1 MELKHLPKYKHI
13 TEHAETYA
21 NIDAGSLELF
31 LSLFDISKKMNHVM
45 EHYFAGRGLSEGKF
59 KILMLLFDA
68 KDHTL
73 SPTELAKQSNVTK
86 ATITGLLDGLA
97 RDGFVSRRHHT
108 EDKRKISIE
117 LTKEGKERLEQF
129 LPGHFGKIS
138 AVMENYSDEEKDMF
152 VKMLGD
158 LFERLSVFKD

>member
-1 MELKHLPKYKHI
+1 MELKHLPKYQHI

-45 EHYFAGRGLSEGKF
+45 EHYFAGSGLSEGKF

-68 KDHTL
+68 KDHIL

-129 LPGHFGKIS
+129 LPGHFSKIS

-158 LFERLSVFKD
+158 LFEKLSVFKD

>member
-68 KDHTL
+68 KDHRL
-73 SPTELAKQSNVTK
+73 SPTELCQTVKRHESDDYRPAGR
-86 ATITGLLDGLA
+86 AGE
-97 RDGFVSRRHHT
+97 RRFCQPQASH
-108 EDKRKISIE
+108 R
-117 LTKEGKERLEQF
+117 G
-129 LPGHFGKIS
+129 
-138 AVMENYSDEEKDMF
+138 
-152 VKMLGD
+152 
-158 LFERLSVFKD
+158 

>member
-1 MELKHLPKYKHI
+1 MV
-13 TEHAETYA
+13 
-21 NIDAGSLELF
+21 GVFLEFFGEDDGIL
-31 LSLFDISKKMNHVM
+31 D
-45 EHYFAGRGLSEGKF
+45 R
-59 KILMLLFDA
+59 LMLLFDA
-68 KDHTL
+68 KDHRL
-73 SPTELAKQSNVTK
+73 SPTELAKRSNVTK

-117 LTKEGKERLEQF
+117 LTTEGKARHEQF
-129 LPGHFGKIS
+129 LPGHFSKIS

>member
-1 MELKHLPKYKHI
+1 M
-13 TEHAETYA
+13 
-21 NIDAGSLELF
+21 
-31 LSLFDISKKMNHVM
+31 
-45 EHYFAGRGLSEGKF
+45 
-59 KILMLLFDA
+59 MLLFDA
-68 KDHTL
+68 KDHRL
-73 SPTELAKQSNVTK
+73 SPTELAKRSNVTK

-117 LTKEGKERLEQF
+117 LTTEGKARLEQF
-129 LPGHFGKIS
+129 LPGHFSKIS